1 MCRIQIISSDI
12 NSKSHEFPKNPFRRA
27 KGRMWLKKI
36 IIKYSKVLLQS
47 GGYFFIFQYTV
58 STFVS
63 N

>member
-1 MCRIQIISSDI
+1 MNFLKIPLEELREECD
-12 NSKSHEFPKNPFRRA
+12 
-27 KGRMWLKKI
+27 LKKI
-36 IIKYSKVLLQS
+36 IKNSKVLLQS